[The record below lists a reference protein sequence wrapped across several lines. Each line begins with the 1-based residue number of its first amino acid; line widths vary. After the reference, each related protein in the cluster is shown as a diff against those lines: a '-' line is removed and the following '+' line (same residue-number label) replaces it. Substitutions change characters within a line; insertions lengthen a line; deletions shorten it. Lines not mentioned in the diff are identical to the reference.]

1 MLHSFRLPLC
11 LFIACT
17 LLPLVARG
25 QYGQK
30 PPGPKA
36 ENLNTSGTIKGLRP
50 GLLLVASETG
60 EQWLVQLRT
69 RPADLAFTGAAELA
83 FLKPGMLV
91 QFTGKFNKRGQCV
104 EPIGSVTIFTVREGY
119 ALGVA
124 PEGAGGIEGT
134 KGLFG
139 DAKAE
144 KPVPKKDEIATYRVA
159 GQLAKLSRTGE
170 MTINAGGTSIKADLA
185 DNATVSVDVNNLAF
199 AREGDKIELRGQYYP
214 AQKGQ
219 AWATWVSISAKEP
232 LAGASPKKKP
242 LPAAQKPAEPAAAE
256 KKPAAAE
263 EAKP

>member
-1 MLHSFRLPLC
+1 MLRSPPLLLCWIVAFSFLPM
-11 LFIACT
+11 
-17 LLPLVARG
+17 VA
-25 QYGQK
+25 YGQL
-30 PPGPKA
+30 GQQQQPKT
-36 ENLNTSGTIKGLRP
+36 ENLNTTGTIKGMR
-50 GLLLVASETG
+50 GGVLLVAGDAG
-60 EQWLVQLRT
+60 EQWLVQLRA
-69 RPADLAFTGAAELA
+69 RPQDVTFTGAAEPA

-104 EPIGSVTIFTVREGY
+104 EPVGALTIFTVREGY
-119 ALGVA
+119 AVGIA

-139 DAKAE
+139 DAQEE
-144 KPVPKKDEIATYRVA
+144 KPAAKKDEIVTYRVA

-185 DNATVSVDVNNLAF
+185 ENATVSVDVNNLSF
-199 AREGDKIELRGQYYP
+199 VREGDAIELRGQYYP

-232 LAGASPKKKP
+232 LADASAKKKP
-242 LPAAQKPAEPAAAE
+242 LPGAKKPAEPATEE